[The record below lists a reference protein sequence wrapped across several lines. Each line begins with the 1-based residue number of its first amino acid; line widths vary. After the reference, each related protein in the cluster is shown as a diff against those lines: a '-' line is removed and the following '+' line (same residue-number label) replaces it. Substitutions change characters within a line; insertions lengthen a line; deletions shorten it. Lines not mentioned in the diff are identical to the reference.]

1 MKGNAR
7 IISFMERVNS
17 RALKAIYM
25 RENFRTTRSMVK
37 VSTKMPLET
46 STKVS
51 SSKIKN
57 RDKEFSKL

>member
-1 MKGNAR
+1 MKDNAK

-17 RALKAIYM
+17 RALKVIYM
-25 RENFRTTRSMVK
+25 KENFRTTRSMVK